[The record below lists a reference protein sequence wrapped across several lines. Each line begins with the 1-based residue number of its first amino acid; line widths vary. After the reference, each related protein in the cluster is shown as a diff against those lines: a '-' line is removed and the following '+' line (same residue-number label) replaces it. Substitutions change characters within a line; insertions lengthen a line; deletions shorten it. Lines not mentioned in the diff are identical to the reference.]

1 MATPLTTEEETRYTE
16 IIDGILATADLE
28 TVTRKKIRMG
38 LEAALGGKDL
48 SDQKHAIKALI
59 EERFDAIS
67 SAPPPPSSAIPQ
79 PQSTSPRPSPKRQ
92 ANGFD
97 ETSHDVEDDANGDEI
112 KVSVQPPKKKQR
124 KEKSEDTEDAD
135 AKLAALLQAQEN
147 QRTRATR
154 GGGKPKAPAKK
165 KKKSTPRKKS
175 DKKVG
180 AEDDSDVEGSE
191 ESNNKPRKAGGGF
204 QKPFN
209 LSYPLAEL
217 CGEPQ
222 LSRPQVVKK
231 LWEHIKGN
239 QLQDPNDKRQIR
251 CDERM
256 QAVFKQAKVDM
267 FQMNKLVG
275 NHLYP
280 ALPLTTMSS
289 AGGISMDTP
298 NATRG
303 SSTSGANRGRGDRN
317 ARGRGRGRGRGDSG
331 ARGRGQ
337 GRPHRGRG
345 RGGHAP
351 ATSSPSSA
359 DPLLPTLSDP
369 TQLEQRL
376 PQPRVISKTDEL
388 NTGEEDVEAEVC
400 FICASPVIHQSV
412 APCNHRTCH
421 ICALRMRALY
431 KNKECAHCRT
441 LAPFVLFTDD
451 AVKRYQD
458 YSDADVTS
466 TDDNIGIRYTNEDI
480 VGDTVLLLRY
490 NCPDDSCDFAG
501 LGWPDLHRH
510 VRSAHQKK
518 MCDLCTRNKKVFTHE
533 HDLFTDKELEK
544 HMRHGDDR
552 PGAVDQTGF
561 KGHPLCAFCG
571 QRFYDDDKLYEHCR
585 SKHERCFLC
594 DRQDPRQPHYYR
606 DYNALEEHFKK
617 DHFLCLDRE
626 CLEKKFVVFSSEIDL
641 KAHQLSEHRNSLSK
655 DVRRD
660 ARLVDLSSF
669 DYRQPY
675 QQERR
680 SGGHGRDR
688 DRDSDGD
695 RERDRDRRGR
705 GRDPNAEPLPVSSAQ
720 PLRRDELAFQRQM
733 AVHSS
738 QSVSNRTFGGQLSA
752 PQSSSVAGSS
762 SQTTQRASGSFATSP
777 PTASNPVPEIG
788 GLSLTDPNL
797 TPEDRARLL
806 RHSAVIERASNLLHN
821 DQDKVASF
829 RIHIS
834 SFRQDKVSAAALVD
848 ALFSLFSDT
857 SSSALGTLVRETAD
871 LFEDKKKGD
880 RLRKAWNDWRAIN
893 EDYPTLPSL
902 SGMHGA
908 TTSSTGWAAAAATSP
923 ATTAAAPS
931 QRHTT
936 RVLKLK
942 SSTQQSRRSSADQS
956 SAVFSGASS
965 SRNPPPPPA
974 ASFPALPP
982 SNLAAGGTT
991 RPSPSTTALWG
1002 SSGGS
1007 QTQSRPAKPANRD
1020 EAFPAL
1026 PAAPKPTTTIFGY
1039 GTGSVRRDAG
1049 TSRNTGFS
1057 WGSSDPVGDDAEDE
1071 RGDTVGKGKKGK
1083 GRKKV
1088 LVQWG

>member
-1 MATPLTTEEETRYTE
+1 MAAPLTSEEETRYTE

-28 TVTRKKIRMG
+28 TVTRKKIRVG

-48 SDQKHAIKALI
+48 SEQKNAIKALI

-67 SAPPPPSSAIPQ
+67 SAAPPPSSAIPQ
-79 PQSTSPRPSPKRQ
+79 PDSTSPQTSPKRQ
-92 ANGFD
+92 ANGY
-97 ETSHDVEDDANGDEI
+97 EDNGPDAGEDAEEDANGDEI

-135 AKLAALLQAQEN
+135 AKLAAILQAQEN

-154 GGGKPKAPAKK
+154 GGGKPKAPVKK
-165 KKKSTPRKKS
+165 KKATPRKKS

-180 AEDDSDVEGSE
+180 AEDDSDVAGSE
-191 ESNNKPRKAGGGF
+191 ESSNRPRKAGGGF

-217 CGEPQ
+217 CGETQ

-251 CDERM
+251 CDDRM
-256 QAVFKQAKVDM
+256 QAVFKLARVDM

-280 ALPLTTMSS
+280 GDS
-289 AGGISMDTP
+289 ADSQGAIPAAPTP
-298 NATRG
+298 TG
-303 SSTSGANRGRGDRN
+303 PNRGRGERN
-317 ARGRGRGRGRGDSG
+317 TRGRGRGRGRGDS
-331 ARGRGQ
+331 APRGGGQ
-337 GRPHRGRG
+337 GRSQRGRG
-345 RGGHAP
+345 RGGNGP
-351 ATSSPSSA
+351 ATSSSSA
-359 DPLLPTLSDP
+359 APVPPPVSSTP
-369 TQLEQRL
+369 AAQAL
-376 PQPRVISKTDEL
+376 PQPRVASGTAEPDG
-388 NTGEEDVEAEVC
+388 GEEDVEAEVC

-451 AVKRYQD
+451 ATKRYQD
-458 YSDADVTS
+458 YSDVDVTS

-510 VRSAHQKK
+510 VRSTHHKK

-533 HDLFTDKELEK
+533 HELFTDKELER

-552 PGAVDQTGF
+552 PGAADQTGF

-585 SKHERCFLC
+585 NKHERCFLC

-617 DHFLCLDRE
+617 DHYLCLDRE
-626 CLEKKFVVFSSEIDL
+626 CLEKKFVVFASEMDL
-641 KAHQLSEHRNSLSK
+641 KAHQLSEHGNSLSK

-660 ARLVDLSSF
+660 ARVVDLSSF

-675 QQERR
+675 QQQRR
-680 SGGHGRDR
+680 GGGPA
-688 DRDSDGD
+688 
-695 RERDRDRRGR
+695 RERDADREKDKRGR

-733 AVHSS
+733 AIHSS

-752 PQSSSVAGSS
+752 TAPNNAGPT
-762 SQTTQRASGSFATSP
+762 SQAGQRSPGGPILNSSGSAT
-777 PTASNPVPEIG
+777 TAPAAEME

-806 RHSAVIERASNLLHN
+806 RHAAVIERASNLLQN
-821 DQDKVASF
+821 NRDQ
-829 RIHIS
+829 IS
-834 SFRQDKVSAAALVD
+834 SFRNHISSYKQAKVSAAAFVE

-857 SSSALGTLVRETAD
+857 SSSALGTLVREIAD
-871 LFEDKKKGD
+871 LFEDKSKGD
-880 RLRKAWNDWRAIN
+880 MLRKAWNNWRAIN
-893 EDYPTLPSL
+893 EDYPTLPGL

-908 TTSSTGWAAAAATSP
+908 TTSSTGWAAAAASSP
-923 ATTAAAPS
+923 ARATAAPS

-942 SSTQQSRRSSADQS
+942 SSTQQSRRSSVEQS
-956 SAVFSGASS
+956 STVFSNPSS
-965 SRNPPPPPA
+965 SQNPPPAVLP
-974 ASFPALPP
+974 ASFPALPS
-982 SNLAAGGTT
+982 SNNTARSSPGT
-991 RPSPSTTALWG
+991 LWS
-1002 SSGGS
+1002 SSGG
-1007 QTQSRPAKPANRD
+1007 TQAPARPAKPNNRD

-1026 PAAPKPTTTIFGY
+1026 PTAPKPTTTIFGY
-1039 GTGSVRRDAG
+1039 GTGSVRRDVG
-1049 TSRNTGFS
+1049 GSRNTGFS
-1057 WGSSDPVGDDAEDE
+1057 WGTSNGGESGSTGDNIEEDKAE
-1071 RGDTVGKGKKGK
+1071 GAGKGKKGNK
-1083 GRKKV
+1083 GKKKV